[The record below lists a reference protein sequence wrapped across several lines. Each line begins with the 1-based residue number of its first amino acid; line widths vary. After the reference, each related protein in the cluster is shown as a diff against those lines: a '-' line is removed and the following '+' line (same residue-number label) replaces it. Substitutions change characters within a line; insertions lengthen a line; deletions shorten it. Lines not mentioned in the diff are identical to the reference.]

1 MTVLILPSA
10 NLDLAEGYYFYENQ
24 EAGIGRYFLESL
36 SAQIETLPRFA
47 GIHRKV
53 GGYHKMLVSR
63 FPYSIYYSIENE
75 SILVRAVVDGRR
87 DPRWIA
93 KKLKSI

>member
-1 MTVLILPSA
+1 MTVAILPSA
-10 NLDLAEGYYFYENQ
+10 SLDLAEGYYFYESQ
-24 EAGIGRYFLESL
+24 EAGIGRYFLEIL
-36 SAQIETLPRFA
+36 SDQIEQLPLLA

-53 GGYHKMLVSR
+53 GDYHKMLVSR

-93 KKLKSI
+93 EKLKGI